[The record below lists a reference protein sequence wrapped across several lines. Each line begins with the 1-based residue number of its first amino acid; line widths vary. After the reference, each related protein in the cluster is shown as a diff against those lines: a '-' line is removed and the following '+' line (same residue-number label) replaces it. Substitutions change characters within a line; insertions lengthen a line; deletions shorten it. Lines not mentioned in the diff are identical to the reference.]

1 MSLSRIGQILNQER
15 EHKGLTLKQISEATC
30 ISCTQLEAVE
40 NGDYS
45 KLPAKAYVRGFIQAY
60 CKVLNMD
67 PEPLLST
74 FGAAHVDERAKLKE
88 TKDLGKDFERLF
100 TLGHVS
106 LLLLI
111 MVFSGLIVW
120 MRSHLNQYEE
130 SARKIQSIPT
140 SDILQKLDSKTVFQ
154 KAHTESL
161 HKESISEEGK
171 KTIKSQKSK
180 ETED

>member
-1 MSLSRIGQILNQER
+1 MSLNQIGQILNQER

-40 NGDYS
+40 KGDYS
-45 KLPAKAYVRGFIQAY
+45 KLPAKAYIRGFIQAY
-60 CKVLNMD
+60 CKVLNINST
-67 PEPLLST
+67 PLLSA
-74 FGAAHVDERAKLKE
+74 FGAAHIDERAKLKE

-130 SARKIQSIPT
+130 SSRNIQSIST
-140 SDILQKLDSKTVFQ
+140 SDILQKLDSETVFQ
-154 KAHTESL
+154 NTHGESL
-161 HKESISEEGK
+161 HKESISEEK
-171 KTIKSQKSK
+171 QTESQKSK
-180 ETED
+180 KTKD